1 MSLILRA
8 KKRQRADEAGRMA
21 IKVSARTYNRILEV
35 SEETGES
42 MKDITGKMID
52 YAYENIVYENEED

>member
-1 MSLILRA
+1 MPLVLKT

-21 IKVSARTYNRILEV
+21 IKVSAKTYNRILEV

-42 MKDITGKMID
+42 MKDIAGRMIE
-52 YAYENIVYENEED
+52 YAYENIAYESEDD